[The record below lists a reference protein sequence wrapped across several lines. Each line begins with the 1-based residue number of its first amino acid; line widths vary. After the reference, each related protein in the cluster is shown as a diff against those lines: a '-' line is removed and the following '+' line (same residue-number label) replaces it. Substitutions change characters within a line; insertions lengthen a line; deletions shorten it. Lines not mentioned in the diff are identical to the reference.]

1 MELIPNW
8 RNAWKFTSVIL
19 LAAVGLYDALYLAMP
34 DLRALMSPATFAG
47 FNTVM
52 SFAAI
57 ALRVVKQV
65 FPVSPEVKQE
75 MVETAHETP
84 VKEDAPGP

>member
-19 LAAVGLYDALYLAMP
+19 LAVVGIFDAIYVVMP
-34 DLRALMSPATFAG
+34 DLKALMSPAAFAG

-57 ALRVVKQV
+57 VLRVIKQV

-75 MVETAHETP
+75 MVDTAHETP
-84 VKEDAPGP
+84 VKP